1 MNQEPQA
8 MAALATAV
16 NAVMSEVG
24 YVKKGGNVKFG
35 TTSYSFAG
43 EKHIIQALRPAMVEH
58 GLMLIPVSAESVR
71 SERGCETVRCTYRL
85 MHTGGAWL
93 DVQVLGQ
100 GADKGD
106 KAIPKALTGALK
118 YALRQTF
125 TIETGDDPGRDASGK
140 TAQEIEEA
148 EKKRAE
154 QARREALG
162 IDDKGHALWFR
173 TSGRA
178 WTCAQ
183 LSNAGTSY
191 DAVAAWCESIG
202 KGRPSG
208 WPEDRVRTMVA
219 SLITPDS
226 KARKT
231 LDAWVAKQAKE
242 AA

>member
-1 MNQEPQA
+1 MNHEPQA

-16 NAVMSEVG
+16 NAVMCEVG

-125 TIETGDDPGRDASGK
+125 TIETGDDPDRDASGK

-148 EKKRAE
+148 ERKRAE
-154 QARREALG
+154 QERKEALG
-162 IDDKGHALWFR
+162 IDERGHTAFWR
-173 TSGRA
+173 TEGQSV
-178 WTCAQ
+178 CIQ
-183 LSNAGTSY
+183 ISNAGTTY
-191 DAVAAWCESIG
+191 KEVAAWCESKG
-202 KGRPSG
+202 WGRPSG
-208 WPEDRVRTMVA
+208 WPEDKVRNLVA
-219 SLITPDS
+219 QVITPDS
-226 KARKT
+226 KARQA
-231 LDAWVAKQAKE
+231 LDAWVAKQKG
-242 AA
+242 AAA